1 VLGFPLW
8 QLGALVSVGVA
19 AGFVNVVAGGGSL
32 LTMPLMIFL
41 GLPETT
47 ANGTARVAI
56 FVQNASAV
64 LTYRRAGRLDLA
76 RAGPLLLPAI
86 LGAAVGAAV
95 ASRLSNEGFRDV
107 LGVVMLGC
115 AVLVAVSPGGLF
127 AAREGH
133 APRMDAL
140 RVWPIMFA
148 VGVYGGAVQA
158 GVGYLILAGLTLGLG
173 LPLIEANILKI
184 LVVFAYTPVALVVF
198 FRHGQVDLVAGLA
211 LAAGQALG
219 GYLGAKAALR
229 RGERLIR
236 ILLLVAVVASA
247 LKLLID

>member
-1 VLGFPLW
+1 MW
-8 QLGALVSVGVA
+8 QLFALLSVGVA

-64 LTYRRAGRLDLA
+64 VAYRRAGGLDLSQVK
-76 RAGPLLLPAI
+76 PLLLPAI
-86 LGAAVGAAV
+86 LGAVGGAAI
-95 ASRLSNEGFRDV
+95 ASRLSDEGFRDA

-115 AVLVAVSPGGLF
+115 AVLVAASPGGLF
-127 AAREGH
+127 AAGERR
-133 APRMDAL
+133 APRMGAM

-148 VGVYGGAVQA
+148 IGVYGGAIQA

-173 LPLIEANILKI
+173 LPLVEANILKI
-184 LVVFAYTPVALVVF
+184 LVVFAYTPIALVVF

-219 GYLGAKAALR
+219 GYLGARAALR

-236 ILLLVAVVASA
+236 ILLLVAVIASA